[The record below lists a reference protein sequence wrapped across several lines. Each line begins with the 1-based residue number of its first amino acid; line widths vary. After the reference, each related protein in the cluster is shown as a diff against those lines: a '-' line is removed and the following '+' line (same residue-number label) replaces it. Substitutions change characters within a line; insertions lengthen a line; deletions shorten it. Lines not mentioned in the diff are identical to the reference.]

1 MLIDELKIENSE
13 KLSPMMKQYF
23 DIREKYKDSIVFFR
37 VGDFYETFFDQA
49 KIVGKALNLVV
60 TGKECGIDE
69 KAPMCGVPHHAVDI
83 YMSRLVRVGFKV
95 AIAEQMEDP
104 KMTKGIVKREVTKI
118 ITPGT
123 MLATEYLEDKVNNFI
138 ISIYFKQGQYG
149 ISLLDFSTGDFLITD
164 IDDYKAIEDMF
175 LKYSP
180 KEVLANSNILNSNI
194 NLDDLKE
201 RYSVAITIVRDEE
214 YDLTRLKN
222 KENETLAKILKTL
235 PKYEAIKD
243 NNSIYA
249 ASVAYN
255 YVKENQKQE
264 LSHIE
269 NIKYLD
275 DDKHMYLDAA
285 TIRNLELTEGI
296 YNRDKKGTLINVLDK
311 TTTAMGGRLLY
322 RYIEEPLKEKKSI
335 IYRQEAIKAFIDRE
349 IDLSEIRDY
358 LNSIYDLE
366 RITTRIVM
374 KHANAKDLIAFKN
387 SIYTLPY
394 IKGLLKEFDSDFVR
408 DIIKHFDTLKDL
420 FDLIDE
426 SIVDDPPYL
435 MHEGN
440 LIKDGFNEEIDKL
453 RDSKINGKKWLVEL
467 EEKEREKTGIKNLKI
482 KYSRLTGY
490 LFEISNTYKGNIPDY
505 FIRKQTLASAER
517 YSTKE
522 LEELEAILVNAEDRL
537 YSLEYDVF
545 QDIRDNLSKAI
556 VRISNVAKD
565 IAVIDV
571 LTNLAYV
578 AIKNNYVCP
587 TINEDGIIEIKDGRH
602 PVIEKLN
609 TTETFISNDSNL
621 DDDNFIDII
630 TGPNMAGKSTY
641 MRQVA
646 IICLM
651 AHMGSFVPA
660 SSANIT
666 ILDRI
671 FTRVGASDD
680 LSKGKSTFMVE
691 MSEVANIVKN
701 ATKKSLI
708 ILDEIGRGTSTYDG
722 LSIAWSVIEYI
733 SDKIKARTLFATHY
747 HELTELEGKVNGVN
761 NFNIAVI
768 EKNDDIK
775 FLRKIVRGSAKKS
788 FGIAVAKL
796 AGVPEEITEKAKLHL
811 KRLMGSDE

>member
-578 AIKNNYVCP
+578 AIKNNYVYP

>member
-1 MLIDELKIENSE
+1 
-13 KLSPMMKQYF
+13 
-23 DIREKYKDSIVFFR
+23 
-37 VGDFYETFFDQA
+37 
-49 KIVGKALNLVV
+49 
-60 TGKECGIDE
+60 
-69 KAPMCGVPHHAVDI
+69 
-83 YMSRLVRVGFKV
+83 
-95 AIAEQMEDP
+95 
-104 KMTKGIVKREVTKI
+104 
-118 ITPGT
+118 
-123 MLATEYLEDKVNNFI
+123 
-138 ISIYFKQGQYG
+138 
-149 ISLLDFSTGDFLITD
+149 
-164 IDDYKAIEDMF
+164 
-175 LKYSP
+175 
-180 KEVLANSNILNSNI
+180 
-194 NLDDLKE
+194 
-201 RYSVAITIVRDEE
+201 
-214 YDLTRLKN
+214 
-222 KENETLAKILKTL
+222 
-235 PKYEAIKD
+235 
-243 NNSIYA
+243 
-249 ASVAYN
+249 
-255 YVKENQKQE
+255 
-264 LSHIE
+264 
-269 NIKYLD
+269 
-275 DDKHMYLDAA
+275 MYLDAA

-578 AIKNNYVCP
+578 AIKNNYVYP

>member
-83 YMSRLVRVGFKV
+83 YMSRLVRMGFKV

-104 KMTKGIVKREVTKI
+104 KAVKGIVKREVTKI

-138 ISIYFKQGQYG
+138 ISIYFRQGQYG

-201 RYSVAITIVRDEE
+201 RYSVATTIVRDEE

-335 IYRQEAIKAFIDRE
+335 IYRQEANKAFIYRE

-537 YSLEYDVF
+537 FSLEYDVF

>member
-1 MLIDELKIENSE
+1 M
-13 KLSPMMKQYF
+13 
-23 DIREKYKDSIVFFR
+23 
-37 VGDFYETFFDQA
+37 
-49 KIVGKALNLVV
+49 
-60 TGKECGIDE
+60 
-69 KAPMCGVPHHAVDI
+69 
-83 YMSRLVRVGFKV
+83 
-95 AIAEQMEDP
+95 
-104 KMTKGIVKREVTKI
+104 
-118 ITPGT
+118 
-123 MLATEYLEDKVNNFI
+123 
-138 ISIYFKQGQYG
+138 
-149 ISLLDFSTGDFLITD
+149 
-164 IDDYKAIEDMF
+164 
-175 LKYSP
+175 
-180 KEVLANSNILNSNI
+180 
-194 NLDDLKE
+194 
-201 RYSVAITIVRDEE
+201 
-214 YDLTRLKN
+214 
-222 KENETLAKILKTL
+222 
-235 PKYEAIKD
+235 
-243 NNSIYA
+243 
-249 ASVAYN
+249 
-255 YVKENQKQE
+255 
-264 LSHIE
+264 
-269 NIKYLD
+269 
-275 DDKHMYLDAA
+275 
-285 TIRNLELTEGI
+285 
-296 YNRDKKGTLINVLDK
+296 
-311 TTTAMGGRLLY
+311 
-322 RYIEEPLKEKKSI
+322 
-335 IYRQEAIKAFIDRE
+335 
-349 IDLSEIRDY
+349 
-358 LNSIYDLE
+358 
-366 RITTRIVM
+366 
-374 KHANAKDLIAFKN
+374 
-387 SIYTLPY
+387 
-394 IKGLLKEFDSDFVR
+394 
-408 DIIKHFDTLKDL
+408 
-420 FDLIDE
+420 
-426 SIVDDPPYL
+426 
-435 MHEGN
+435 
-440 LIKDGFNEEIDKL
+440 DKL

-537 YSLEYDVF
+537 FSLEYDVF

>member
-83 YMSRLVRVGFKV
+83 YMSRLVRMGFKV

-104 KMTKGIVKREVTKI
+104 KAVKGIVKREVTKI

-138 ISIYFKQGQYG
+138 ISIYFRQGQYG

-201 RYSVAITIVRDEE
+201 RYSVATTIVRDEE

-440 LIKDGFNEEIDKL
+440 LIKDGFNE
-453 RDSKINGKKWLVEL
+453 
-467 EEKEREKTGIKNLKI
+467 
-482 KYSRLTGY
+482 
-490 LFEISNTYKGNIPDY
+490 
-505 FIRKQTLASAER
+505 
-517 YSTKE
+517 
-522 LEELEAILVNAEDRL
+522 
-537 YSLEYDVF
+537 
-545 QDIRDNLSKAI
+545 
-556 VRISNVAKD
+556 
-565 IAVIDV
+565 
-571 LTNLAYV
+571 
-578 AIKNNYVCP
+578 
-587 TINEDGIIEIKDGRH
+587 
-602 PVIEKLN
+602 
-609 TTETFISNDSNL
+609 
-621 DDDNFIDII
+621 
-630 TGPNMAGKSTY
+630 
-641 MRQVA
+641 
-646 IICLM
+646 
-651 AHMGSFVPA
+651 
-660 SSANIT
+660 
-666 ILDRI
+666 
-671 FTRVGASDD
+671 
-680 LSKGKSTFMVE
+680 
-691 MSEVANIVKN
+691 
-701 ATKKSLI
+701 
-708 ILDEIGRGTSTYDG
+708 
-722 LSIAWSVIEYI
+722 
-733 SDKIKARTLFATHY
+733 
-747 HELTELEGKVNGVN
+747 
-761 NFNIAVI
+761 
-768 EKNDDIK
+768 
-775 FLRKIVRGSAKKS
+775 
-788 FGIAVAKL
+788 
-796 AGVPEEITEKAKLHL
+796 
-811 KRLMGSDE
+811 